1 MPLAWPPQCVQVGGD
16 YISNQLNDLIGS
28 LIDWEGIPPENQD
41 AFIEDIKV
49 CVLLLLHSSHINQ
62 PMYILN
68 SECRSSSVLCA
79 TRT

>member
-49 CVLLLLHSSHINQ
+49 CVLLLAH
-62 PMYILN
+62 
-68 SECRSSSVLCA
+68 
-79 TRT
+79 